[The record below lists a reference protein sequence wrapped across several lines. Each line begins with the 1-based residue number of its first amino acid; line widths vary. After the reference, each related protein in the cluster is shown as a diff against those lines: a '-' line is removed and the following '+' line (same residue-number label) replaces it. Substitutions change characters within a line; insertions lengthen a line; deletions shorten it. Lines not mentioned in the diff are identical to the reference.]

1 MITEKEEE
9 KSFELINNLISSI
22 CNHTLGWFLC
32 LVLAAAETKLSRDFF
47 NMRIQTVDGKIK
59 SALSGKKISCMN
71 PKTDVSERMSIVVV
85 DVERCGL
92 CLENIP
98 PRKGGSRSGK
108 KKKRLDRMV
117 NNIQWL

>member
-1 MITEKEEE
+1 M
-9 KSFELINNLISSI
+9 
-22 CNHTLGWFLC
+22 C
-32 LVLAAAETKLSRDFF
+32 LVLAAAETKLSRHFF

-59 SALSGKKISCMN
+59 SASSGKKNLMHE
-71 PKTDVSERMSIVVV
+71 PETDVSERMSIVVV

-92 CLENIP
+92 CLENIL
-98 PRKGGSRSGK
+98 PRKGGSRSRK